1 MKKFLILLV
10 ILVLAGCQTNSFTNI
25 GLSEQITSYRYMD
38 LKVISTDRSFI
49 KVYKINEDMFALISP
64 LYNTST
70 IRQSINFNDFNYCVT
85 IDEKVKNELLAAL
98 QEIITIYSTEMPLN
112 RATIID
118 FMVFETNNSVT
129 KTQVLTPSTSPTVSI
144 SSINQSNKNIF
155 RIQLKSTKDSSPF
168 SKDDKK
174 TIRLYIDDYSADM
187 NLQEVKQL
195 IDDLN

>member
-129 KTQVLTPSTSPTVSI
+129 KTQVLTIMSP
-144 SSINQSNKNIF
+144 
-155 RIQLKSTKDSSPF
+155 D
-168 SKDDKK
+168 
-174 TIRLYIDDYSADM
+174 IRTRL
-187 NLQEVKQL
+187 L
-195 IDDLN
+195 